1 MRFEFCVS
9 LFSYSIF
16 FIQCSMASFTGSW
29 AEPMLQNAVTG
40 WESTDNSPPI
50 MHGFIGSGETQT
62 CRTFTDHCWY
72 WDTGTTGSY
81 QSTIETTQY
90 NNIKLS
96 YAAWSLNVNE
106 GNGDSCYIDYSN
118 NEIDFERLATISG
131 TTQSLDVGDG
141 VHLEWSDWAIPVAD
155 MEALT
160 IKIGATLTSG
170 NNAVRCFFNEF
181 YLIGTFIPSPH
192 PTKFPSATPG
202 ANPSISPT

>member
-9 LFSYSIF
+9 LFTYSIF
-16 FIQCSMASFTGSW
+16 FIQCSSKVEPFNW
-29 AEPMLQNAVTG
+29 AEPMQQNAVTG

-106 GNGDSCYIDYSN
+106 GNGDSCYIDYST
-118 NEIDFERLATISG
+118 NEIDFVRLDTING
-131 TTQSLDVGDG
+131 TQSLLDG
-141 VHLEWSDWAIPVAD
+141 THLEWSDWKIPVED
-155 MEALT
+155 QETLT

-192 PTKFPSATPG
+192 PTKFPSAAPS
-202 ANPSISPT
+202 ANPSIS